1 MTTYF
6 KVQGYVMND
15 RVRQIEVNTCDNL
28 KEKLRYYKVDEI
40 QVVATLRSKKDI
52 DALITLL
59 QATEMYEETLPPQT
73 KPWTNDVPR
82 SATPKPQPPSSEAP

>member
-73 KPWTNDVPR
+73 KPWTTDVPR
-82 SATPKPQPPSSEAP
+82 TAAPKRSEIPH

>member
-59 QATEMYEETLPPQT
+59 QATEMWEETLPAQK
-73 KPWTNDVPR
+73 KPWTTDVPR
-82 SATPKPQPPSSEAP
+82 GGVPRSETEMG